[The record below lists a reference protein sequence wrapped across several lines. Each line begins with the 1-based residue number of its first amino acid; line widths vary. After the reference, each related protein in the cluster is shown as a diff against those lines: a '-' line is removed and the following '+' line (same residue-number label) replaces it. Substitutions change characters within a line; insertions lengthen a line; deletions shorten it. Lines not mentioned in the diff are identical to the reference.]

1 MYKIDKLKKVLGEKL
16 QEHVVLRS
24 YTTMKVGGVADYFFE
39 AKNVSDLMEAVLAA
53 RADKIPYFMLG
64 GGSNVIV
71 SDYGYSGLIIRNCS
85 SNISVVRDKSQIIAD
100 SGANFG
106 SVILKAVDNS
116 LGGLEPLFGIYGSIG
131 GAIYGNAEAYGTR
144 IFDFV
149 KSVTVLN
156 SQDKIVSYGADWF
169 EPEYRSTKLK
179 KEKSFRSTHS
189 MNSVQASSGQE
200 KSDCIILT
208 VRLQLAHNKR
218 EQLLE
223 NINKIK
229 TLRDEKFSEL
239 GPSCGSIFRN
249 PSNIETY
256 KNPDEAKK
264 NSIGYILD
272 QLEVK
277 KCKVGGA
284 GVYKKHANIIEN
296 QNNAKAIDI
305 RNLIENIR
313 EKARS
318 EKGIVLEEEVE
329 YLGQWE

>member
-1 MYKIDKLKKVLGEKL
+1 MYKVEKLKKVLRERL
-16 QEHVVLRS
+16 QEHVVLRDF
-24 YTTMKVGGVADYFFE
+24 TTMKVGGVADYFFE
-39 AKNVSDLMEAVLAA
+39 AKTVSDLIEAVLAA
-53 RADKIPYFMLG
+53 RADKIPYFILG
-64 GGSNVIV
+64 GGSNVII
-71 SDYGYSGLIIRNCS
+71 SDYGYSGLVIRNCS

-100 SGANFG
+100 SGANLD

-116 LGGLEPLFGIYGSIG
+116 LGGLEPLFGIYGTIG
-131 GAIYGNAEAYGTR
+131 GATYGNVEAYGTR

-156 SQDKIVSYGADWF
+156 SQNKIVSKNANWF

-179 KEKSFRSTHS
+179 KEKNTHS
-189 MNSVQASSGQE
+189 TSSGQE
-200 KSDCIILT
+200 KSDYIILT

-229 TLRDEKFSEL
+229 TVRDEKFSQL

-249 PSNIETY
+249 PSDTETY
-256 KNPDEAKK
+256 KNPDEAKR

-272 QLEVK
+272 QLGVK
-277 KCKVGGA
+277 KLKVRGA

-296 QNNAKAIDI
+296 QNNASAQDV
-305 RNLIENIR
+305 RNLIEDIR
-313 EKARS
+313 TKART
-318 EKGIVLEEEVE
+318 ERGIELQEEVE